1 MRYKHFKNAN
11 VDVSELAV
19 GTWAIGESG
28 RYGNVNRNDAIEAIQ
43 VALDGG
49 VNLIDTAPC
58 YGTGASEKIVGE
70 AIQHFDRSKLL
81 IATKCGLVP
90 YASPVTRG
98 NMRDASYK
106 NIMREIQTSLNLLGT
121 DYIDFYFI
129 HWPDPATDI
138 AETMSA
144 LNVLKKRGY
153 IRYIGLSNFNEEQIL
168 AAEEWGQV
176 DVIQPPYSMVNRRD
190 EKLMKWAYEKGI
202 NSLTYGSL
210 GSGILTGAY
219 REIPKFENER
229 DIRNTFYDFFKE
241 PKFSRVME
249 LLKVMDEIA
258 EAHNKPVA
266 QVAINWSTQQDFVGT
281 ALCGLSN
288 VKEAQENCAT
298 FDWSLTDEEFDRLNK
313 KLDELAIG

>member
-19 GTWAIGESG
+19 GTWSIGESG

-43 VALDGG
+43 AALDGG

-98 NMRDASYK
+98 NMLDASYK
-106 NIMREIQTSLNLLGT
+106 NIMRDIQTALNLMGT
-121 DYIDFYFI
+121 EYIDFYFI

-241 PKFSRVME
+241 PKFSKVME

-266 QVAINWSTQQDFVGT
+266 QVAINWSTQQEFVGT

-288 VKEAQENCAT
+288 VREAQENCAT
-298 FDWSLTDEEFDRLNK
+298 FEWSLTDEEVQRLNA